1 MGGMWVFKENKK
13 TKKGIGKTHI
23 YWGSCIQNENDN
35 NNDDNNHDMIF
46 SFCNSLPLVPY
57 CALYCFGIRMEVV
70 DLHTKTQLIKHHQN
84 KKLTRT
90 SGHSEIQ

>member
-1 MGGMWVFKENKK
+1 
-13 TKKGIGKTHI
+13 
-23 YWGSCIQNENDN
+23 
-35 NNDDNNHDMIF
+35 MIF